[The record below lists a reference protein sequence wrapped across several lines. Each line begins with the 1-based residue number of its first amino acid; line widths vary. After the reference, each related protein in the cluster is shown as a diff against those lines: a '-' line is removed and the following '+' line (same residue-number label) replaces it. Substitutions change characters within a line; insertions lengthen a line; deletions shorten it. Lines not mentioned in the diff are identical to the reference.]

1 MRGAGSG
8 TQRGASQEL
17 PDSRQTPMLKHAD
30 PCQSRSSEWVLMFG
44 KQGQFSPCFPS
55 SGPLHGSA
63 ETWPSGRRR
72 SPAKGVGGKPSRGFE
87 SLRLRHLTSF
97 SISSGCLG
105 CVCSQGNQ
113 GCATGLVFRSSSTL
127 FVLSHCVGQNDLH
140 PSWSM
145 SLASWRRRRSW
156 RLWPR
161 QAFRRHSQ
169 MSASSPRE
177 LDWDQAVG

>member
-1 MRGAGSG
+1 
-8 TQRGASQEL
+8 
-17 PDSRQTPMLKHAD
+17 
-30 PCQSRSSEWVLMFG
+30 
-44 KQGQFSPCFPS
+44 
-55 SGPLHGSA
+55 
-63 ETWPSGRRR
+63 
-72 SPAKGVGGKPSRGFE
+72 
-87 SLRLRHLTSF
+87 
-97 SISSGCLG
+97 
-105 CVCSQGNQ
+105 
-113 GCATGLVFRSSSTL
+113 VFRSSSTL

-169 MSASSPRE
+169 MSASSPPE